1 MRWLF
6 AQSTADAG
14 RGRFSFRKTASTA
27 AILVVAALGVWESF
41 PSSRQLVRQVNE
53 SSAAYQK
60 IGYLPD
66 LYVAYVASDGR
77 MFGIEDHFIYVSE
90 DHGRSFRQLGAL
102 PKVNPGWRA
111 RALNLVARSKLVR
124 SIRRNPGPS
133 NLVVLSTGTILVF
146 WDQIYR
152 SADHGRTFTPVFDFS
167 AQNVSDSFPN
177 GEGLAVG
184 PDDTVYFGEYPTSK
198 RPNEVKIYAGLQD
211 GTVWKTAHA
220 FRRGEVFHV
229 HGIQYDPYRLGYWIT
244 TGDLDSEAKIIFTG
258 DGFKSFRVLGE
269 GSQDWR
275 VVSVIITKDRLIW
288 GSDNDQ
294 TSASIFQWDFAGGT
308 LSRVQA
314 IGKPS
319 YSSRMLADG
328 TFVLSTTYE
337 PDSLNTQMSRPEPT
351 TDLWTSRDGIAWT
364 KLLSLPQERR
374 RLAPG
379 HLSRAQ
385 IAFPKGAKTREL
397 LFTPLWTAEA
407 AFTTQLIQP
416 KSTAQSAESSR

>member
-1 MRWLF
+1 MQWLV
-6 AQSTADAG
+6 ARSTGDAG
-14 RGRFSFRKTASTA
+14 RSRFSFRKTAATGA
-27 AILVVAALGVWESF
+27 MLVVAALGAWESF
-41 PSSRQLVRQVNE
+41 PSSRQLVRQASE

-66 LYVAYVASDGR
+66 LYVAYVAGDGR

-102 PKVNPGWRA
+102 PKVRPGWRA
-111 RALNLVARSKLVR
+111 RALNLLARSKLVR
-124 SIRRNPGPS
+124 SIRRNQGPS

-146 WDQIYR
+146 WDHIYR
-152 SADHGRTFTPVFDFS
+152 STDNGRTFAPVFDFS
-167 AQNVSDSFPN
+167 AQKVNEPFPN

-184 PDDTVYFGEYPTSK
+184 PDDTVYFAEYAMSK
-198 RPNEVKIYAGLQD
+198 RPNEVKIYEGRED
-211 GTVWKTAHA
+211 GTVWKTAYA
-220 FRRGEVFHV
+220 FGRGEIFHV

-244 TGDLDSEAKIIFTG
+244 TGDLDSESKIMFTG

-275 VVSVIITKDRLIW
+275 VVSVMITKDRLVW

-294 TSASIFQWDFAGGT
+294 ASAGIFHWDFRGGALT
-308 LSRVQA
+308 KLQA
-314 IGKPS
+314 IGKPA

-337 PDSLNTQMSRPEPT
+337 PHSHYTLKHHPEPS

-364 KLLSLPQERR
+364 KLLSLPHEMR
-374 RLAPG
+374 RLASGP
-379 HLSRAQ
+379 SRAQ
-385 IAFPKGAKTREL
+385 IAFPRGAKTREL
-397 LFTPLWTAEA
+397 FFTPLCTAEA
-407 AFTTQLIQP
+407 EFTTQLIQP
-416 KSTAQSAESSR
+416 MSAALSARSSP